1 MSGPGIVYEG
11 LVEGQKSSLAKT
23 NRTTAPGKQQTSEPD
38 EDAPD
43 TSISR
48 SLGTKTD
55 SHALATAN
63 IDVKGTVQAASET
76 SSSDENEVANLGW
89 HRAEEAEG
97 EPFLGGWTNEEI
109 WLFIRRFNK
118 VQQRYN
124 DAIARQPAYRVHFR

>member
-11 LVEGQKSSLAKT
+11 LIEGQQSSLS
-23 NRTTAPGKQQTSEPD
+23 NRNNTISSVD
-38 EDAPD
+38 DAPD

-48 SLGTKTD
+48 TLGQKTD
-55 SHALATAN
+55 SHALATAD

-76 SSSDENEVANLGW
+76 SSADENEVANLGW
-89 HRAEEAEG
+89 HRVDEAKG
-97 EPFLGGWTNEEI
+97 DPFLGGWTNEEI